1 MLPFLKHQIP
11 LYLQYFHQIF
21 PSFSVLIGTRLSP
34 RDITFFALL
43 LKRGCLFLYASC
55 SSASEI
61 DFLSLFQKADS
72 RTLSS
77 YSVLKLRSP
86 LSALPPLLTLMPTLT
101 ALLVSPLSS
110 LVTLSLI
117 HKLSLRP
124 NTGNHLGWPQGLQ
137 RNSHTK
143 SQSPSHWLFHCQR
156 PSLWYHPR
164 HLPLFLF
171 DPVIPLKVYQFWTRN
186 CPFLHIL

>member
-1 MLPFLKHQIP
+1 MLAFLKHQIP
-11 LYLQYFHQIF
+11 LYLQYFHQTF
-21 PSFSVLIGTRLSP
+21 SSFSVFISTRLSP
-34 RDITFFALL
+34 RDVTFFALL

-61 DFLSLFQKADS
+61 DFLSPLFQKADS

-110 LVTLSLI
+110 LVALSLI
-117 HKLSLRP
+117 HKLSFYPTIR
-124 NTGNHLGWPQGLQ
+124 NHVGWRKVSRGTATQNLSLPVTDFFIAKGLLSDTTPDIS
-137 RNSHTK
+137 SHCFC
-143 SQSPSHWLFHCQR
+143 L
-156 PSLWYHPR
+156 
-164 HLPLFLF
+164 
-171 DPVIPLKVYQFWTRN
+171 
-186 CPFLHIL
+186 ILSFP

>member
-1 MLPFLKHQIP
+1 MLLNPSSCLPHCRP
-11 LYLQYFHQIF
+11 MTLSYLQFT
-21 PSFSVLIGTRLSP
+21 V
-34 RDITFFALL
+34 LL
-43 LKRGCLFLYASC
+43 LVFSC
-55 SSASEI
+55 G
-61 DFLSLFQKADS
+61 
-72 RTLSS
+72 LSS
-77 YSVLKLRSP
+77 WHLMGRQGDCFRKSTLL